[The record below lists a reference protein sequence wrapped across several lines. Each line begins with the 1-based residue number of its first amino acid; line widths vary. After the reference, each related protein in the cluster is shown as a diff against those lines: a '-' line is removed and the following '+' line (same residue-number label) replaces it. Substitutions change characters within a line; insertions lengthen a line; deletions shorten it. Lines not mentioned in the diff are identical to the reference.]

1 MFRIDVRKPMLR
13 KFQAS
18 FLPCLAAV
26 VFFSTAAA
34 AQDAAKGE
42 ALFKK
47 CTPCHTV
54 GIGARNKVGP
64 ILNGV
69 VGRPAGQVKGY
80 KYSKAL
86 IAKGVVWNE
95 GTLAAFIRDTQ
106 GTVKGTRMIFPGL
119 KKNEEILDV
128 IAYLRKFDAYGNAA
142 R

>member
-1 MFRIDVRKPMLR
+1 MFQTNVSKPTMR

-18 FLPCLAAV
+18 LLSCLAALMLL
-26 VFFSTAAA
+26 STAAV

-42 ALFKK
+42 KLFKK
-47 CTPCHTV
+47 CASCHTV
-54 GIGARNKVGP
+54 GTGARHKVGP

-69 VGRPAGQVKGY
+69 VGRPAGQAKGY

-86 IAKGVVWNE
+86 IAKGIVWNE
-95 GTLAAFIRDTQ
+95 DALAAFIRDTQ
-106 GTVKGTRMIFPGL
+106 GTVKGTRMIFAGL

-128 IAYLRKFDAYGNAA
+128 IAYLRKFDAFGNAA